1 MAARLLVAREASGGW
16 TIDFPHPLV
25 RAAVYHDLGPAR
37 RSALHARAAGLVED
51 PIAAMRHRV
60 AAAPGQD
67 GALADEVTRFARRQ
81 ADAGEW
87 AAARSLLAAARLAP
101 SRSRR
106 DELLL
111 EAVDCMLLAGEVAE
125 AAGFTSEIAGF
136 ADTARRRYVLGR
148 LASVAGRHAEAAQL
162 LQGAWEGSDP
172 VADASLRA
180 DLAELLALKRA
191 GTAPRSP
198 LPCRRVTCS
207 AAGGRALVDA

>member
-1 MAARLLVAREASGGW
+1 
-16 TIDFPHPLV
+16 
-25 RAAVYHDLGPAR
+25 
-37 RSALHARAAGLVED
+37 
-51 PIAAMRHRV
+51 MRHQV

-67 GALADEVTRFARRQ
+67 GTLADEVTRFARRQ
-81 ADAGEW
+81 ADAGGW
-87 AAARSLLAAARLAP
+87 AAAARSLLAAARLAP

-180 DLAELLALKRA
+180 HLAELLALKRA

-198 LPCRRVTCS
+198 LPCRRVTCT